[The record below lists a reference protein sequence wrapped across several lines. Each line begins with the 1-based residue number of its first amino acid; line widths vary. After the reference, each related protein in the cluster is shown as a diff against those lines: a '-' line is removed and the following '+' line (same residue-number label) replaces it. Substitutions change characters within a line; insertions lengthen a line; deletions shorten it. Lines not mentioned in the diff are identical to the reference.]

1 MSYSMPFD
9 MSFEM
14 PSNKVVVEDDSG
26 SMGAWYWFWY
36 SFVFFWIILGII
48 GFLWSIICFGKSG
61 DLGYKIVALLLAVF
75 FGPLY
80 WLFFYSVKNYCR

>member
-36 SFVFFWIILGII
+36 TVVFFWVFLGIL